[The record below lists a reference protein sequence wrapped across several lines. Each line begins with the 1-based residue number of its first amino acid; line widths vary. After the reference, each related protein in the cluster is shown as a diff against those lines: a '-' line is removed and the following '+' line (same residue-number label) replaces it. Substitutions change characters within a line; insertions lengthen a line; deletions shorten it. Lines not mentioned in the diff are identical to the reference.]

1 MVQTSDPTTSAADLD
16 ALIRDRVDAMVA
28 ARVDELF
35 AVKEAERAAK
45 PKKIAIIATKGTL
58 DWAYP
63 PLILATTAKTLGW
76 DAGIF
81 FTFYG
86 LAILKKDR
94 KLEVGTTGNPAMPMP
109 IPMPQLLTAL
119 PGMTPMASWMMK
131 RQFKDHGVASIDELL
146 DLADRDG
153 REDAALRDDDGRVRL
168 LGGRV
173 HRRDRAGLRRDELPR
188 LGGRRRRHAG
198 LLGRRAG

>member
-1 MVQTSDPTTSAADLD
+1 MAPSADLD
-16 ALIRDRVDAMVA
+16 ALIRDRVDSMVA

-35 AVKEAERAAK
+35 ALKEAQKAAK
-45 PKKIAIIATKGTL
+45 PKKLAIIASKGTL

-81 FTFYG
+81 FTVYG
-86 LAILKKDR
+86 LALLRKDK

-109 IPMPQLLTAL
+109 IPMPQLMTAL

-131 RQFKDHGVASIDELL
+131 RQFKGHGVASIDELME
-146 DLADRDG
+146 LAIEMGVIMQPCGMTMDVFGFSEGEFIDG
-153 REDAALRDDDGRVRL
+153 IEPVCGATSFLVWAADADVTLFV
-168 LGGRV
+168 
-173 HRRDRAGLRRDELPR
+173 
-188 LGGRRRRHAG
+188 
-198 LLGRRAG
+198 

>member
-1 MVQTSDPTTSAADLD
+1 MVQTSESTAPGSDLD

-45 PKKIAIIATKGTL
+45 PKKLAIIATKGTL

-86 LAILKKDR
+86 LAILRKDR

-146 DLADRDG
+146 ELAIEMGVKMQPCGMTMDVFG
-153 REDAALRDDDGRVRL
+153 FSEGEFIEGIEPVCGATSFLSWAADADVSLFV
-168 LGGRV
+168 
-173 HRRDRAGLRRDELPR
+173 
-188 LGGRRRRHAG
+188 
-198 LLGRRAG
+198 

>member
-1 MVQTSDPTTSAADLD
+1 MIPTSDPTTSAADLD

-45 PKKIAIIATKGTL
+45 PKKLAIIATKGTL

-146 DLADRDG
+146 DLAIEMGVKMQPCGMTMDVFGFEENEFIDG
-153 REDAALRDDDGRVRL
+153 IEPACGATSFLSWAADADVSL
-168 LGGRV
+168 LV
-173 HRRDRAGLRRDELPR
+173 
-188 LGGRRRRHAG
+188 
-198 LLGRRAG
+198 